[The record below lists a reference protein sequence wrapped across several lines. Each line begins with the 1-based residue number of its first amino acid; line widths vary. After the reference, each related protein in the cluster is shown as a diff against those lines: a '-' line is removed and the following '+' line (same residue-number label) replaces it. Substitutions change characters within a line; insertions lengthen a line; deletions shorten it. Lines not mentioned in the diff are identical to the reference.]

1 MNVLPQSTG
10 FGVSVI
16 DLITGAAVSSVTV
29 RVTVVVLPALSLAMI
44 VMVLEP
50 SFSVTSL
57 ENVPSV
63 LTVTAVPLTVT
74 VTGLDVTSSV
84 LPVTVTVD
92 LLVISPS
99 VGAVIDSVGG
109 TVSSLNVDVLASDV
123 LPSLSVAITEI
134 VCAPSFNATS
144 GVHVYLYP
152 PVTAVLLTDV
162 ISVPSNVILAEA
174 TPESESVTVNSILGV
189 ALVMYAP
196 EDGTVM
202 LMTGATFS
210 LTLIFSDEPRVACV

>member
-84 LPVTVTVD
+84 LPVTVIVD
-92 LLVISPS
+92 LLVISLS

-109 TVSSLNVDVLASDV
+109 TVSSVNVDVLATDV
-123 LPSLSVAITEI
+123 FPSLSVAVTEI
-134 VCAPSFNATS
+134 VCAPSFNAAA

-152 PVTAVLLTDV
+152 PVTAVLVTDV

-196 EDGTVM
+196 EDGAVM
-202 LMTGATFS
+202 LITGATFS

>member
-1 MNVLPQSTG
+1 M
-10 FGVSVI
+10 
-16 DLITGAAVSSVTV
+16 
-29 RVTVVVLPALSLAMI
+29 
-44 VMVLEP
+44 
-50 SFSVTSL
+50 
-57 ENVPSV
+57 
-63 LTVTAVPLTVT
+63 
-74 VTGLDVTSSV
+74 
-84 LPVTVTVD
+84 
-92 LLVISPS
+92 
-99 VGAVIDSVGG
+99 IDSVGG

-123 LPSLSVAITEI
+123 LPSLSVAVTEI
-134 VCAPSFNATS
+134 VCAPSFNAAA

-196 EDGTVM
+196 EDGAVM